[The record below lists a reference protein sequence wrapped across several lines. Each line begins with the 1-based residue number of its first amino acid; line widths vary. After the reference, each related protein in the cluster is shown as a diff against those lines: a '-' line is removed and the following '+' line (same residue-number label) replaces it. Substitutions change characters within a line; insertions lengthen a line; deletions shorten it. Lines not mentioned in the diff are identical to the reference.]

1 MLLSEFI
8 EKKKDTISIASTIIL
23 KDTINNK
30 KEIFKFYD
38 LDYIKEKFKDYVYDD
53 SHYDKYMI
61 SIDIHEKNYGVCV
74 GDIVNITGKNFVIDK
89 IEDEF
94 AFIKLENNFCVSISC
109 KNIRKY
115 KVDSY
120 IKNKITPQVACTIT
134 EHINVFINN
143 EVIQLDFACINEN
156 NKYVFTNG
164 KIELCIDKET
174 YDKYKGCECDV

>member
-53 SHYDKYMI
+53 SCHDNHVI
-61 SIDIHEKNYGVCV
+61 LIDIHEKNYGVCV
-74 GDIVNITGKNFVIDK
+74 GDIVNITGKNFVIEK

-94 AFIKLENNFCVSISC
+94 AFIKLENNFYVSISC

-115 KVDSY
+115 KVASS
-120 IKNKITPQVACTIT
+120 IKNKTTPQVVCTIT
-134 EHINVFINN
+134 EHINVIVDNDN
-143 EVIQLDFACINEN
+143 IQLDFICIDEN
-156 NKYVFTNG
+156 DKYVFANDT
-164 KIELCIDKET
+164 IEVHIDKDT
-174 YDKYKGCECDV
+174 YKKYKGCEYDV